1 MFASCIYPGL
11 ENRETRGTRHPACVI
26 ACCQQSSQTQETKGR
41 YNRGVNIRDERSVSE
56 QVKSGLRLA
65 GWVLLALA
73 LIFVL
78 LGSTG
83 FLLGKGDYNQ
93 PIYRLLG
100 ACGLLAISTVMFAT
114 VRHWAKWLIGVMGF
128 LALKTVFALAFGS
141 SVTRP
146 RLWFVEFALLLGL
159 AALLC
164 KRYLKREP
172 EKIEAVGLVGLVV
185 ALSFTLMCNSNAPLL
200 LGVAVLAFIQLA
212 HRITRGSQDE
222 LGRE

>member
-164 KRYLKREP
+164 KRYLKRGAGED
-172 EKIEAVGLVGLVV
+172 
-185 ALSFTLMCNSNAPLL
+185 
-200 LGVAVLAFIQLA
+200 
-212 HRITRGSQDE
+212 RGSRVGWPRRCTQLHSYVQFE
-222 LGRE
+222 RSTPLRSGCSGVSFSLRTA